1 MDNLAY
7 VKEQLLNGAGI
18 DEDFLY
24 QCLGILN
31 ERKLD
36 FGDIFFEHEVV
47 ESFFLEEGII
57 KEGAYRIS
65 SGVGVRGLI
74 GEKTGFAYS
83 DVIERNAV
91 LDACRAARSIS
102 SGHNMTPR
110 GINITPRELK
120 PLYVQ
125 DNPLLSM
132 SREQKA
138 ALLMRANEVARSA
151 DSRVDQVD
159 VSLGQV
165 HRMMLVANTDGT
177 LCADVKPIVQFNV
190 SVVMKNGDRHEQG
203 SSAMGGAFLL
213 DELTKNDAFE
223 KVALDAVRMASVNLE
238 AIPAPA
244 GSMPVVLGAGWP
256 AVLIHEAVGHGL
268 EGDGNFHKTSA
279 YWDKVGQK
287 VASEACTIVDD
298 GTIPNRRGSQ
308 SCDDEGTVSKHN
320 VLIENGILKG
330 FMHDRRS
337 AMLMG
342 AEPTG
347 NGRRQNYSCL
357 TIPRMTNTYMMPGKY
372 KKEELIASLD
382 KGIYAVNFSG
392 GQVDT
397 TSGRFVFSA
406 SEAYLVENGK
416 ITAPIKGATLIGTG
430 DQTMQKV
437 TMVADD
443 LEFDRGI
450 GWCGKA
456 GQSVRVGI
464 GQPTVKISEITVGG
478 SDANGASCQAQQ
490 SIRLETTQ
498 LNHIHN
504 RIHTN
509 LYSSLKIY
517 KGTYIVIWMQLP
529 LFLESR

>member
-7 VKEQLLNGAGI
+7 VKEHLLNQAGI
-18 DEDFLY
+18 DEAFLA
-24 QCLGILN
+24 QCLATLQ

-36 FGDIFFEHEVV
+36 FGDIFFEHETI
-47 ESFFLEEGII
+47 ESFYLEEGII
-57 KEGAYRIS
+57 KDGAYRIS

-83 DVIERNAV
+83 DVIEKNAV

-102 SGHNMTPR
+102 GGHNSCGAINMTPR
-110 GINITPRELK
+110 HLK

-125 DNPLLSM
+125 ENPITSL
-132 SREQKA
+132 SREEKA
-138 ALLMRANEVARSA
+138 QILLKANEVARAA
-151 DSRVDQVD
+151 DPRVDQVE
-159 VSLGQV
+159 VNLGQV
-165 HRMMLVANTDGT
+165 HRLMLVANTDGT
-177 LCADVKPIVQFNV
+177 ICADVKPVVQFNV
-190 SVVMKNGDRHEQG
+190 SVVMKNGDRIEQG
-203 SSAMGGAFLL
+203 TSAMGGSYLL
-213 DELTKNDAFE
+213 DEILKNDAYQ

-244 GSMPVVLGAGWP
+244 GTMPVVLGPGWP

-268 EGDGNFHKTSA
+268 EGDGNFNKTSA
-279 YWDKVGQK
+279 FWDKIGQQ
-287 VASEACTIVDD
+287 VASSSCTIIDD
-298 GTIPNRRGSQ
+298 GTLVNRRGSQ
-308 SCDDEGTVSKHN
+308 SCDDEGTPSQHN

-337 AMLMG
+337 AMLMNC
-342 AEPTG
+342 APTG
-347 NGRRQNYSCL
+347 NGRRQNYSSV

-372 KKEELIASLD
+372 DKQELIESLER
-382 KGIYAVNFSG
+382 GIYAVNFSG

-406 SEAYLVENGK
+406 SEAYLVEHGK
-416 ITAPIKGATLIGTG
+416 IVAPIKGATLIGTG
-430 DQTMQKV
+430 AETMQKV

-464 GQPTVKISEITVGG
+464 GQPTIKVSDITVGG
-478 SDANGASCQAQQ
+478 SNAG
-490 SIRLETTQ
+490 
-498 LNHIHN
+498 
-504 RIHTN
+504 
-509 LYSSLKIY
+509 
-517 KGTYIVIWMQLP
+517 
-529 LFLESR
+529 